1 MKPNKLKKIKKSVK
15 LQYRNIDISTFGL
28 LSVAYPAEL
37 DDLFFKSKNTR
48 YRCFCV
54 NLSACGFRFGFLV
67 SSVKCNKFI
76 IKC

>member
-37 DDLFFKSKNTR
+37 DDLFNILKAKSLDMGV
-48 YRCFCV
+48 FV
-54 NLSACGFRFGFLV
+54 
-67 SSVKCNKFI
+67 
-76 IKC
+76 